1 MANINLFELLNKW
14 LDFLIYKDDENH
26 DPQWSEEVLI
36 SNELKVG
43 GITIGKD
50 EVDFMNR
57 TTVAVFEV
65 LERAWASVIN

>member
-1 MANINLFELLNKW
+1 
-14 LDFLIYKDDENH
+14 
-26 DPQWSEEVLI
+26 VLI